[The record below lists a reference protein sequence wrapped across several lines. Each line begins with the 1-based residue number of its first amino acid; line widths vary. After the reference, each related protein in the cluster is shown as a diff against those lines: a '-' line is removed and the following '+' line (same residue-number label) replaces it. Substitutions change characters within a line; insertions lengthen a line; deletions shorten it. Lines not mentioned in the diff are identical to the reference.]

1 MKKVLVLFL
10 LVFLVGCSNNT
21 EVKEELKE
29 IVETKEEVSS
39 INRIISTAPSNTEV
53 IVGLGL
59 GDKIVAVDNFSDKS
73 EIPNDVVLM
82 DMMAPNMELIM
93 SLEPDVI
100 ITSNLNSEGG
110 SPFDQII
117 DLGYNVVNIETAN
130 SIEDIYSSIEAIGIA
145 VEKEEESKIM
155 VKNLREEIEEIRE
168 KSKQIEERKKVYFEL
183 GNFSGSLYSLGNGT
197 YIDEIISVVGGENI
211 FHDQESWIVV
221 SGESVV
227 DKDPEIIVTSSSMAD
242 SVAEEIKTREGFSEV
257 EAIKNDRVHVLKTS
271 NLSRG
276 SQKVIIGIRELAEVM
291 YPNVY
296 K

>member
-21 EVKEELKE
+21 EVKEEVKE

-73 EIPNDVVLM
+73 EIPHDVVLM

-211 FHDQESWIVV
+211 FHEQESWIVV
-221 SGESVV
+221 SGESIV